1 MLFKCLDHLGFRSFR
16 AMALFFLFLCI
27 AAYSLIMFFGGPWEI
42 PLENQEAAGVV
53 SRRYAGVQPA
63 QSPDQEAV
71 PAAETLQEEDATTT
85 GTMPVLPWLADVSRK
100 PGSPSAKLR
109 MRREKLSEWLR
120 SVATLQEVEF
130 LSSLRTWV
138 SQTDP
143 GSVAEAL
150 NKITGETGWH
160 RCAKEHELCVCSS
173 ANIRF
178 GRGSRWI
185 TWQRPDVYPATQT
198 HFSIRCD
205 IPNFGGQD
213 PAEMQ
218 TKECQCYGVAEP
230 LEGSAGSAAGLNPN
244 GPHCGS
250 ACSLGKTRVYSGNPR
265 PRTEICRRPTTH
277 EQLWSCNQLVR
288 RVPQSSQ
295 KEPEEVLHAATD
307 EFCRDIRLQKF
318 LDIYLDC
325 DYAENYLRWAPDEWI
340 EEAFVTY
347 IAGEANSNFEW
358 MATNLIRSVALFS
371 RRPIIVVVCDLTF
384 RPPAHWARFTN
395 VLVYKM
401 LPGMNYPVSFN
412 FNKIRSMIASRVVV
426 GVQLDVDQLVAPL
439 VDRVF
444 GAARQQTT
452 RSYPFPLMP
461 VHWMARDTRP
471 GEMFYEYRLRL
482 WPLEH
487 GARWCH
493 AHPTWTY
500 WGLLFL
506 SDVLLKR
513 YLVGLTKPRA
523 ATAGRLWSLSNLL
536 PIDAASV
543 IQDKQAKHFSSFKLE
558 GYMLEDEDMLNV
570 ELWLANA
577 TKAWCKFDLEPD
589 TYLNRYWL
597 SSRLYAD
604 SRWYP
609 DGVPI
614 MFLSLHN
621 TKDFETTDRLLTI
634 LAHCS
639 DPDFVNRSHCS
650 SNLRQLPHACQ
661 PDSKHE
667 KEVRTR
673 RPDEYA
679 SQICCCLQPRQEK
692 YIYWAGKWYANKDEV
707 PPTSISL
714 APRRCLLI

>member
-1 MLFKCLDHLGFRSFR
+1 MLSKCLDHLGLRSFT
-16 AMALFFLFLCI
+16 AMALFTLFLCS
-27 AAYSLIMFFGGPWEI
+27 AAYSLIMFLGGPWEI
-42 PLENQEAAGVV
+42 PLENQESPGLV
-53 SRRYAGVQPA
+53 SRRYAAVQHA
-63 QSPDQEAV
+63 HSPDQEV
-71 PAAETLQEEDATTT
+71 EPAAQTLQEEQDATTT
-85 GTMPVLPWLADVSRK
+85 GTMPALPWLADVSHK
-100 PGSPSAKLR
+100 PGSPSTKLR

-143 GSVAEAL
+143 GSVAETL
-150 NKITGETGWH
+150 NKITGDTGWH

-185 TWQRPDVYPATQT
+185 TWQRPDAYPATQT

-218 TKECQCYGVAEP
+218 PKECQCYGVAEP

-288 RVPQSSQ
+288 RVPQRSQ

-412 FNKIRSMIASRVVV
+412 FNKIRSMIASRDRKSVV
-426 GVQLDVDQLVAPL
+426 
-439 VDRVF
+439 
-444 GAARQQTT
+444 
-452 RSYPFPLMP
+452 
-461 VHWMARDTRP
+461 
-471 GEMFYEYRLRL
+471 
-482 WPLEH
+482 
-487 GARWCH
+487 
-493 AHPTWTY
+493 
-500 WGLLFL
+500 
-506 SDVLLKR
+506 
-513 YLVGLTKPRA
+513 
-523 ATAGRLWSLSNLL
+523 
-536 PIDAASV
+536 
-543 IQDKQAKHFSSFKLE
+543 
-558 GYMLEDEDMLNV
+558 
-570 ELWLANA
+570 
-577 TKAWCKFDLEPD
+577 
-589 TYLNRYWL
+589 
-597 SSRLYAD
+597 
-604 SRWYP
+604 
-609 DGVPI
+609 
-614 MFLSLHN
+614 
-621 TKDFETTDRLLTI
+621 
-634 LAHCS
+634 
-639 DPDFVNRSHCS
+639 
-650 SNLRQLPHACQ
+650 
-661 PDSKHE
+661 
-667 KEVRTR
+667 
-673 RPDEYA
+673 
-679 SQICCCLQPRQEK
+679 
-692 YIYWAGKWYANKDEV
+692 
-707 PPTSISL
+707 
-714 APRRCLLI
+714 